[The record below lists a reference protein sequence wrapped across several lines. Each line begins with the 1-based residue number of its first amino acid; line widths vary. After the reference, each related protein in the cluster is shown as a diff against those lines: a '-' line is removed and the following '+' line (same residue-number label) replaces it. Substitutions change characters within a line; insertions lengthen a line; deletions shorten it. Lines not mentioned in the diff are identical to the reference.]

1 MADYQVLDDPRAKF
15 RLFSVRLAVAL
26 ALAVG
31 LLGVLLWRYFYLQI
45 VRHQDF
51 VTQSENNRVHVRPIP
66 PTRGLIYDRNGVLL
80 AYNQPGVTL
89 SVVVE
94 RATQLDSLLAELTR
108 LLAIDEGAIT
118 RFRKLMGHRRPYEAV
133 PLLYNLSEDEQAI
146 LAVNEY
152 RLEGIEISAR
162 MVRHYPLDTQF
173 SHVIGY
179 VGRINEQEL
188 ERLDPKRYSGT
199 HQIGKT
205 GLEKFYE
212 DRLLG
217 QVGYEFVETNAK
229 GRAMRVLERIDP
241 VPGED
246 LHLYLDS
253 RLQAIAFA
261 ALGAEKG
268 AVVAIDTATGGV
280 LALASAPGFDPNL
293 FVTGI
298 SHANYQ
304 ALIESPDRPLFDRTI
319 RGQYPPGSTVKPLFA
334 LAALDSAAVPP
345 DFQVYDPGV
354 FQLDNKGRLY
364 RDWKRGGHGRVG
376 FQDAIAQSCD
386 VFFYTLGVRM
396 GIDRLAHYGKLFGL
410 GVATGIDLPG
420 EAAGIMPSRTW
431 KRGAQGVAWYPGDTV
446 NTSIGQGFMLAT
458 PLQLAVATTRIAT
471 RGQVRAPRLIQA
483 VGSAPLA
490 LAAPRRP
497 ILIAA
502 SHWDLVTGAMQ
513 SVVHGER
520 GTARRAL
527 PDLAYTMAGKTGT
540 AQVVGMKQNEK
551 YDAAKVAKLHRDH
564 ALFVA
569 FAPVESPRIAVSA
582 LVENGE
588 HGSST
593 AAPVARQ
600 VIDAFMQLYPAPGA
614 VPGLPLPPDS
624 PP

>member
-1 MADYQVLDDPRAKF
+1 MADYPVLDDPRAKF
-15 RLFSVRLAVAL
+15 RLFAVRLVVVL
-26 ALAVG
+26 ALAFG
-31 LLGVLLWRYFYLQI
+31 LLGVLLWRYFYLQV

-94 RATQLDSLLAELTR
+94 RATQLDALLAELTR

-152 RLEGIEISAR
+152 RLEGIEISAQ

-188 ERLDPKRYSGT
+188 ERLDSKRYSGT

-212 DRLLG
+212 ERLLG

-241 VPGED
+241 VPGDD

-261 ALGAEKG
+261 ALGTEKG

-304 ALIESPDRPLFDRTI
+304 ALTESPDRPLFDRTI
-319 RGQYPPGSTVKPLFA
+319 RGQYPPGSTIKPLFA
-334 LAALDSAAVPP
+334 LAALDSAMVPP
-345 DFQVYDPGV
+345 VFQIYDPGV
-354 FQLDNKGRLY
+354 FQLDNQGRLF

-376 FQDAIAQSCD
+376 FQDAIIQSCD
-386 VFFYTLGVRM
+386 VFFYTIGVRM
-396 GIDRLAHYGKLFGL
+396 GIDRMAHYGELFGL
-410 GVATGIDLPG
+410 GAATGIDMPG
-420 EAAGIMPSRTW
+420 EAPGIMPSRAW
-431 KRGAQGVAWYPGDTV
+431 KRATQGLAWYPGDTV
-446 NTSIGQGFMLAT
+446 NASIGQGFVLAT
-458 PLQLAVATTRIAT
+458 PLQLAVATARIAT
-471 RGQVRAPRLIQA
+471 RGQVRAPRLAQA
-483 VGSAPLA
+483 IGSAPLA
-490 LAAPRRP
+490 RAAPHRP
-497 ILIAA
+497 IPIAA
-502 SHWDLVTGAMQ
+502 SNWELVTSAMAG
-513 SVVHGER
+513 VVHGER

-527 PDLAYTMAGKTGT
+527 AGLTYTMAGKTGT

-551 YDAAKVAKLHRDH
+551 YDAAKVAKLRRDH
-564 ALFVA
+564 ALFIA
-569 FAPVESPRIAVSA
+569 FAPVESPRIAVSV

-600 VIDAFMQLYPAPGA
+600 VIDAFMQLYPALGPVFG
-614 VPGLPLPPDS
+614 PPLPPR
-624 PP
+624 PQP